1 MLPWYECEIFFQK
14 KVRKFTHAATDFEN
28 GLNHNLNLKRTSP
41 RLFLNR
47 VYVLYIRCNIKK
59 IKKTTTI
66 RTAQKH
72 TFWVIPSFIIL
83 VIIN

>member
-47 VYVLYIRCNIKK
+47 VYVLYIRCNIRKNYK
-59 IKKTTTI
+59 NHPNKNSTKTHI
-66 RTAQKH
+66 LGH
-72 TFWVIPSFIIL
+72 SFLYYISYY
-83 VIIN
+83 